1 MLPGLSLPAS
11 LSSLLAALAGC
22 FTAPTFRVFC
32 ALVVGLVEAT
42 SRRTVCGMW
51 IAAGLSRLAHHARA
65 HRFFSQARWSPD
77 AVGLALAAL
86 VVDRFVAAGA
96 PLLVAVD
103 DTLFHRYGRKVHA
116 AAWQHDGSA
125 QGPRKLGFG
134 NNWVVVGI
142 VVRLPILSRP
152 VCLPVLARL
161 WRPKSDVSKVE
172 HAVDLVR
179 LLADSLGGRRMHVVG
194 DAAYHGP
201 ACKNL
206 PAGVTWT
213 CRLQRNAV
221 LCDLA
226 PPRTGRRGRPA
237 LKGKRLGTPTDLA
250 ATATWRKH
258 TVTRYGRVEV
268 AWLASVHCL
277 WYGAFGPREVQVVLV
292 REQNTT
298 TTTGYDLALVST
310 DLQTARADIVG
321 RYADRWSIEVV
332 NHEAKHI
339 LGVGQARNRVRTAV
353 ERTVPFG
360 LLTMSIVIIWYV
372 SHGHHPADI
381 TARRARS
388 PWYATKH
395 EPALEDMLVKLRR
408 ALIAARFSPA
418 HPAQPTPD
426 EILEVTRAWAAATA

>member
-1 MLPGLSLPAS
+1 MLPDPSLPAS
-11 LSSLLAALAGC
+11 LSGLLSALAGC

-32 ALVVGLVEAT
+32 ALLVGLVGAT

-51 IAAGLSRLAHHARA
+51 IAAGLSWMAHHGRA

-77 AVGLALAAL
+77 AVGLALATL
-86 VVDRFVAAGA
+86 IVDRFAAAGA
-96 PLLVAVD
+96 PVLLAVD
-103 DTLFHRYGRKVHA
+103 DTLFHRYGKKVHA

-125 QGPRKLGFG
+125 PGPRKLGFG

-142 VVRLPILSRP
+142 VVRLPVLSRP

-161 WRPKSDVSKVE
+161 WRPGPGVSKVE
-172 HAVDLVR
+172 HAVEMVR
-179 LLADSLGGRRMHVVG
+179 LLAGALGGRRIHVVG

-201 ACKNL
+201 ACRNL

-221 LCDLA
+221 VYDLA

-237 LKGKRLGTPTDLA
+237 LKGRRLGTPTDLA
-250 ATATWRKH
+250 ATATWRRH
-258 TVTRYGRVEV
+258 TVTRYGRVEAV
-268 AWLASVHCL
+268 WLASVHCL

-292 REQNTT
+292 REQSTT
-298 TTTGYDLALVST
+298 AGYDLALVST
-310 DLQTARADIVG
+310 DLTTARAGITG

-339 LGVGQARNRVRTAV
+339 LGVGQARNRVRKAV

-360 LLTMSIVIIWYV
+360 LLTMSIIVVWYV

-381 TARRARS
+381 TARRTRS
-388 PWYATKH
+388 PWYITKT
-395 EPALEDMLVKLRR
+395 EPSFEDMLVKLRR
-408 ALIAARFSPA
+408 VLIAARFSPVR
-418 HPAQPTPD
+418 PAQPTAH
-426 EILEVTRAWAAATA
+426 EIQEVTRAWAAAAA